1 VGVACSG
8 HCNGLL
14 AQAKILLE
22 RAESGDT
29 YAAAEADAL
38 LLLLLGPEE
47 WATVVSSISK
57 EVGAAKRRRE
67 HRRLPVRGQ
76 VSKPAG

>member
-1 VGVACSG
+1 MGVACSG

-22 RAESGDT
+22 RTESGDT
-29 YAAAEADAL
+29 YAAAEADALL

-57 EVGAAKRRRE
+57 EVGAARKRE
-67 HRRLPVRGQ
+67 HRYSRVRGQ
-76 VSKPAG
+76 ASKPAA

>member
-1 VGVACSG
+1 MGVACSG

-38 LLLLLGPEE
+38 LLLLGPEE

-57 EVGAAKRRRE
+57 EVGAARKRE
-67 HRRLPVRGQ
+67 HRYSRVRGQ
-76 VSKPAG
+76 ASKPAA

>member
-22 RAESGDT
+22 RTESGDNT
-29 YAAAEADAL
+29 AAAAEADA

-57 EVGAAKRRRE
+57 EVGAARKRE
-67 HRRLPVRGQ
+67 HRYSRVRGQ
-76 VSKPAG
+76 ASKPAA